1 VLRSKN
7 SEIVATKSGK
17 LVGLPMNSLSLHS
30 HNECWGR
37 DEELRWLADSVNS
50 RTKAAVLLYGDSAI
64 GKTTVIRKFCET
76 FSEKKDV
83 FVGFHG
89 ALSGDADPLL
99 RCLND
104 ILVKIYTVDH
114 IKEQLAVACRQASAK
129 FSLEGTRKFLIKIL
143 KLGEHAP
150 GLGEFAKTA
159 IKGFEIVADA
169 VEGLDLKANEVK
181 IGIDNFRDVL
191 SILQTAL
198 PHAKFVFV
206 IDNLNSAATSVMSE
220 IPAASGF
227 RTIESFLTQDFRGAQ
242 GVYFVFSWK
251 RDPLNTK
258 ILDEFMLTF
267 REYGGEAFYLKELKN
282 QSDVERWLGN
292 LFPWFNDLSDS
303 QRDRMKQLSSGL
315 PEIIVNWRDSE
326 LKEYNEETLTAIAKD
341 IRERKYSRIRNQ
353 ICAAPSAQRT
363 ILFSLALINQPTP
376 IVVLVEMLGI
386 SYEECL
392 KAVQRWCKGNLVL
405 ACTQSASKNT
415 QNLYSYDHE
424 TKKIVALECLPSVLE
439 SPDKIAHLAY
449 DFLLKTAQY
458 DWLTLTGHLTTAL
471 ELSNWVGIPAEN
483 GTFLKQLI
491 EMIKTERP
499 PVGQVN
505 DWLFVNGV
513 PPAIQA
519 QYLGYSLHCQFGPTG
534 RVISAAE
541 SWIRTLSNYDISSDK
556 EARALAL
563 PLAHLCQHLW
573 NTTNPLYIEFLTELR
588 LLHQRFP
595 ENGELAGTYSIAL
608 AAGAR
613 VHVRDSIVRNTE
625 AELSEL
631 KRRYPEISSIAES
644 IALNLMYLAEHH
656 RRSGKVELA
665 LECLSKLKDI
675 DSEPRSSRRIAE
687 IRSAAIFYLMSS
699 EAKNT
704 FDTSGFVAEERDI
717 FRRFPKSTPIGSD
730 FAGIIGHSASL
741 SFENLDMLRERIID
755 LRNILSAHP
764 GNSQIVKE
772 IKRSLE
778 MLRVVGMG
786 TYMVDSGNDAVHT
799 AISSEIRN
807 LFEILG
813 KHVDSSSPV

>member
-1 VLRSKN
+1 
-7 SEIVATKSGK
+7 
-17 LVGLPMNSLSLHS
+17 MNSSSPHS

-37 DEELRWLADSVNS
+37 NEELQWLADHVNS

-76 FSEKKDV
+76 LTGKKDV

-89 ALSGDADPLL
+89 ALSGDTDPLL

-114 IKEQLAVACRQASAK
+114 IKEQLAIACRQASAK
-129 FSLEGTRKFLIKIL
+129 SSLEGTRKFLMKIL

-169 VEGLDLKANEVK
+169 AEGLDLKANDIK
-181 IGIDNFRDVL
+181 IGIDNFKDVL

-206 IDNLNSAATSVMSE
+206 IDNLNSAATSVISE

-267 REYGGEAFYLKELKN
+267 REYGGEVFYLKELKN
-282 QSDVERWLGN
+282 QSDVERWLGD
-292 LFPWFNDLSDS
+292 LFPWFNALPTA
-303 QRDRMKQLSSGL
+303 QRNRMMQLSSGL

-326 LKEYNEETLTAIAKD
+326 LKQYNEETLTAIARD
-341 IRERKYSRIRNQ
+341 IRERKYSRIRKQ
-353 ICAAPSAQRT
+353 ICVASSAQRT

-376 IVVLVEMLGI
+376 ISVLVEMLGI

-405 ACTQSASKNT
+405 VCTQSTSKKT
-415 QNLYSYDHE
+415 ENLYSYDHE
-424 TKKIVALECLPSVLE
+424 TKKIVALECLPGVLE
-439 SPDKIAHLAY
+439 SPDKIARLVY

-458 DWLTLTGHLTTAL
+458 DWLTLSGHLTTAL
-471 ELSNWVGIPAEN
+471 ELSNWVSIPAEN
-483 GTFLKQLI
+483 GRLLRQLI

-499 PVGQVN
+499 PEGQVN
-505 DWLFVNGV
+505 DWLFVDGV
-513 PPAIQA
+513 APAIQA
-519 QYLGYSLHCQFGPTG
+519 QYLAYSLNCQFGAIG
-534 RVISAAE
+534 RVTEAAE
-541 SWIRTLSNYDISSDK
+541 SWIKTLGSYDISSDK

-563 PLAHLCQHLW
+563 SLARFCQRLW
-573 NTTNPLYIEFLTELR
+573 NTANPLYIEFLTAIRR
-588 LLHQRFP
+588 LHEKFR
-595 ENGELAGTYSIAL
+595 EDGELAGTYAVAL
-608 AAGAR
+608 AAGAH
-613 VHVRDSIVRNTE
+613 VHVEDSIVRNTE
-625 AELSEL
+625 AELSDL
-631 KRRYPEISSIAES
+631 KRRYPEVFSIAHG

-656 RRSGKVELA
+656 RKGAKMELA

-675 DSEPRSSRRIAE
+675 DSEQQSSRKIAE
-687 IRSAAIFYLMSS
+687 IRSAAIFYLVSWEGKKLNS
-699 EAKNT
+699 T
-704 FDTSGFVAEERDI
+704 FDPSGNLAEERDI
-717 FRRFPKSTPIGSD
+717 FRRFPESTLIGKT
-730 FAGIIGHSASL
+730 FAQIVGHSAAL
-741 SFENLDMLRERIID
+741 SFDKLDKLRDGIID
-755 LRNILSAHP
+755 LRSILSSHS

-772 IKRSLE
+772 IKRSLGVI
-778 MLRVVGMG
+778 RAVGIG
-786 TYMVDSGNDAVHT
+786 THMFDCGKDAEHE
-799 AISSEIRN
+799 AIASEIGKLAR
-807 LFEILG
+807 ILE
-813 KHVDSSSPV
+813 KHLESSSPA